1 MSNLYIVATPIGNL
15 DDLTIRAV
23 RILRE
28 VPMVIAE
35 DTRVTRKILDHIQ
48 TNPRIVSFHRRS
60 LGTDVDRIV
69 GYLSQGDAALVSD
82 AGTPGVNDPG
92 QKIVSAAVAQGHCVV
107 PVPGPS
113 SVMAALSISGF
124 YVDQFASYGFLP
136 SAGGKRRR
144 LLREIAQ
151 QPIAAVF
158 FETPHR
164 LTAALQDIAD
174 VLKDRQL
181 TICREMTKLHEE
193 VWRGTAADALEH
205 FDNPRGEFVIVVA
218 PLERGERGPRSPS
231 DINAKKQI
239 LTAASELADRYDS
252 RRDLVDAVAAKT
264 QLPKNQ
270 VYQTIHRDS

>member
-1 MSNLYIVATPIGNL
+1 MSTLYIVATPIGNL
-15 DDLTIRAV
+15 DDLTLRAV

-60 LGTDVDRIV
+60 LRSDIDRIV

-92 QKIVSAAVAQGHCVV
+92 QKIVSAAVAQGHNVV

-164 LTAALQDIAD
+164 LTVALQDMVD
-174 VLKDRQL
+174 VFNDRQL
-181 TICREMTKLHEE
+181 TICREMTKIHEE

-218 PLERGERGPRSPS
+218 PLDRGERGPRSSS
-231 DINAKKQI
+231 DRNAKKQI

-264 QLPKNQ
+264 RLPKNQ
-270 VYQTIHRDS
+270 VYETIHRNS

>member
-60 LGTDVDRIV
+60 LRSDTDRIV

-92 QKIVSAAVAQGHCVV
+92 QKIVSAAVAQGHNVV

-193 VWRGTAADALEH
+193 VWRGTASEALEH

-218 PLERGERGPRSPS
+218 PIDRGERGPRSPS
-231 DINAKKQI
+231 DRNAKKQI

-252 RRDLVDAVAAKT
+252 RLDLVDAVAAKT